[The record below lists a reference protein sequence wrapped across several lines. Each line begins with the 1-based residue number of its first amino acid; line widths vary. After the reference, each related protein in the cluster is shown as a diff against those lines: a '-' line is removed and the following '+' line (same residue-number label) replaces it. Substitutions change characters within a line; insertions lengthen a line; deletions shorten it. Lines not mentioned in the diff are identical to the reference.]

1 MKKVLLF
8 GLVAAAFAACSKDKF
23 KTVPQVEIKSFG
35 PEQVTKGQIIRLQ
48 ARVTDKEGDLQ
59 DSVIFY
65 RKVFTLSG
73 LLLSQN
79 SDSSIRA
86 NLKDLGVPNKT
97 DVELQLDMIYGES
110 NQNYPTQNGNNTVD
124 RKLAVGVYVKDKA
137 GNRSEYVESD
147 TIILKRI
154 Q

>member
-1 MKKVLLF
+1 MV
-8 GLVAAAFAACSKDKF
+8 VAACSKDKF

-35 PEQVTKGQIIRLQ
+35 PEEVTKGQIIRLQ

-65 RKVFTLSG
+65 RKNFTLTG
-73 LLLSQN
+73 ILLSQ
-79 SDSSIRA
+79 DSGIRA
-86 NLKDLGVPNKT
+86 NLKDFGVPTKS

-110 NQNYPTQNGNNTVD
+110 NQNYTTQNGNNTVD
-124 RKLAVGVYVKDKA
+124 RKLTVGVYVKDKA
-137 GNRSEYVESD
+137 GNRSQYVESD

>member
-1 MKKVLLF
+1 MATV
-8 GLVAAAFAACSKDKF
+8 FAACSKDKF

-35 PEQVTKGQIIRLQ
+35 PEQVTKGQLIRLQ

-65 RKVFTLSG
+65 RKNFTLSG
-73 LLLSQN
+73 ILLSQ
-79 SDSSIRA
+79 DSSIRT
-86 NLKDLGVPNKT
+86 NLKDLGVPNKS
-97 DVELQLDMIYGES
+97 DVELQLELIYGES

-137 GNRSEYVESD
+137 GNRSQYVESD